1 MMSDFLSYRLS
12 RLMLALALVIT
23 ATTVSCRKGGHARY
37 APAEM
42 SQVLGVPMSALQPAI
57 AARVDSG
64 QRPTWVTPE
73 RWKRVRMLYVDFG
86 NAPLWLQEG
95 GVKERATALVDAIRS
110 APDQALDTTAYPISA
125 IQRVLDAKRL
135 TDTASAGTLADADVL
150 LTSAYVA
157 YAADMLAGQVDPRT
171 VSQAWHIA
179 ASQQEIDSALVRGI
193 ANEDMRASLDSIQPQ
208 SADSRALV
216 DAYAHYRKVAASGGW
231 PAVPASG
238 GAAQREALRA
248 RLTFETFSDSTAE
261 GLDTTQDSLDASAP
275 SLSTGIGADTSLTA
289 MLKQFQEH
297 HGLERTG
304 RADAATLAA
313 LNMTAAE
320 RAQQIAA
327 NLERHRWL
335 PRTLGSR
342 YVIVNVPAFR
352 LTAYDSGRKDLE
364 MKVVVGEEYQ
374 GKVTPVFADSMETVV
389 FRPYWNITPDIQRQE
404 TAPKIAAD
412 PSYMRRENLEYY
424 KDGGVRRIRQRPGP
438 KNSLGLVKFL
448 FPNDFNIY
456 LHDTPA
462 KSLFD
467 QTDRAASHGCI
478 RLEKP
483 AELAQWVLG
492 WDASRVDSAMNSE
505 SDNHSVRV
513 PTKIPV
519 YIVYFTAYTRDGQL
533 YFADDVYSRDE
544 ALMRKVGDPA
554 DTTTV
559 RS

>member
-1 MMSDFLSYRLS
+1 MMSDFLSYRIS
-12 RLMLALALVIT
+12 RSMLALALVIT

-42 SQVLGVPMSALQPAI
+42 SQVLGVPMRALQPAI

-125 IQRVLDAKRL
+125 IQRVIDAKRL

-157 YAADMLAGQVDPRT
+157 YAADMLAGQVAPRT

-208 SADSRALV
+208 NADYRALV

-231 PAVPASG
+231 PAVPAFG
-238 GAAQREALRA
+238 RTAQREALRA
-248 RLTFETFSDSTAE
+248 RLTFESFSDSTAE
-261 GLDTTQDSLDASAP
+261 GLDTTQDALHASAP
-275 SLSTGIGADTSLTA
+275 SLASDSRADTSLTA

-297 HGLERTG
+297 HGLDRTG
-304 RADAATLAA
+304 RMDAATLAA

-342 YVIVNVPAFR
+342 YVLVNVPAFR
-352 LTAYDSGRKDLE
+352 LTAYDSGRKDME

-374 GKVTPVFADSMETVV
+374 GKVTPVFSDSMETVV

-412 PSYMRRENLEYY
+412 PDYMRRENLEYY
-424 KDGGVRRIRQRPGP
+424 KDGAVRRIRQRPGP

-483 AELAQWVLG
+483 AEMAQWVLG
-492 WDASRVDSAMNSE
+492 WDASRVDAAMNSE

-513 PTKIPV
+513 PAKIPV
-519 YIVYFTAYTRDGQL
+519 YIVYFTAYTRDGRL

-554 DTTTV
+554 DTATV